1 MSLQW
6 ALIAG
11 FLYTEIGI
19 VLLLLLPVISPA
31 RWQKIFRSRFLK
43 SLSNQASVYF
53 TVLLAVLCLFLLD
66 AIREMRKYSSGH
78 EPGHDAH
85 QHLDAEMQTNMR
97 LFRAQRNFYIS
108 GFALFL
114 W

>member
-11 FLYTEIGI
+11 FLYAEVAII
-19 VLLLLLPVISPA
+19 ILMMLPILPPQ
-31 RWQKIFRSRFLK
+31 RWQKIFRSRILTGLK
-43 SLSNQASVYF
+43 AQASVYF
-53 TVLLAVLCLFLLD
+53 TVVLGVLALFLLD
-66 AIREMRKYSSGH
+66 AIREIRKYSDVTQ
-78 EPGHDAH
+78 HDKNSHA
-85 QHLDAEMQTNMR
+85 HLDAEMQSNMR
-97 LFRAQRNFYIS
+97 LFRAQRNLYIS